1 MILRQAR
8 YAAGLNPHGA
18 ERHIR
23 QQLKM
28 QGQAMRR
35 KGIDEQLI
43 ARELNG
49 LEISIRSMLS
59 HAVSGGT
66 Q

>member
-1 MILRQAR
+1 
-8 YAAGLNPHGA
+8 
-18 ERHIR
+18 
-23 QQLKM
+23 M

-59 HAVSGGT
+59 RAVSGGT